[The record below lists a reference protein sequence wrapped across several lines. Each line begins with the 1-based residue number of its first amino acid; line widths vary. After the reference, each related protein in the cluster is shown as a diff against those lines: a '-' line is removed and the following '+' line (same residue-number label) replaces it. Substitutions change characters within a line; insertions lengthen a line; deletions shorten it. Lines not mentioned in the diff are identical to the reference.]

1 MTTKLIRSWIAILS
15 QRTGGQVCMG
25 TYSRG
30 SGIKVYDLHGLQRLT
45 EAVMNYDLRFLAGLT
60 EAK

>member
-15 QRTGGQVCMG
+15 QRTGGQVCKG

-30 SGIKVYDLHGLQRLT
+30 SRIKEYDLHGLQRLR
-45 EAVMNYDLRFLAGLT
+45 EDVMNYDLRFLAG
-60 EAK
+60 